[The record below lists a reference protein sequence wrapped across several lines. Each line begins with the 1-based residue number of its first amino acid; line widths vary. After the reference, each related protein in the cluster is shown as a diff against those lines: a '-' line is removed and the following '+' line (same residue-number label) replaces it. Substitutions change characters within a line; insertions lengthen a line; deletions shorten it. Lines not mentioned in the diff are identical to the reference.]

1 MKHSRYEILIN
12 DKVWSFYPKSRDGL
26 LNAIDELELAMGE
39 SKVTGNSDNE
49 TFRLVYSVYDAD
61 KGAIVDPAHPAKLL
75 QRYDVYDVEWG
86 DVEQNGYDQSMDE
99 SMDGDFDSGMASAGL
114 GTDEDYGC
122 FGEDETYGNDF

>member
-1 MKHSRYEILIN
+1 MDHSRYEILIN

-26 LNAIDELELAMGE
+26 LYAIDELELAMSE
-39 SKVTGNSDNE
+39 PSPPADRND

-86 DVEQNGYDQSMDE
+86 DVEQNGYDQSE
-99 SMDGDFDSGMASAGL
+99 SMDGDFDSAMASAGL

-122 FGEDETYGNDF
+122 FGDETYGADF

>member
-26 LNAIDELELAMGE
+26 LFAIDELDLAMSE
-39 SKVTGNSDNE
+39 SSPPADPSD

-86 DVEQNGYDQSMDE
+86 DIEPNGYLESMDE
-99 SMDGDFDSGMASAGL
+99 SMDGDFDSGMASAGF
-114 GTDEDYGC
+114 GTDEDYGY
-122 FGEDETYGNDF
+122 FGGDE

>member
-1 MKHSRYEILIN
+1 MQSRYEILIN

-26 LNAIDELELAMGE
+26 LFAIDELELAMSE
-39 SKVTGNSDNE
+39 PSPPASRDD

-61 KGAIVDPAHPAKLL
+61 KGAIIDPAHPIPKLL

-86 DVEQNGYDQSMDE
+86 DVEQNGCDQSMDE
-99 SMDGDFDSGMASAGL
+99 SMDGDFDSGMASAGF

-122 FGEDETYGNDF
+122 FGDDEF